1 MSAGYTPTENI
12 DYAMSIKNNQFL
24 LNYKR
29 AISGIDIKMITNYN
43 ILSHIPEYGATINVV
58 SKF

>member
-1 MSAGYTPTENI
+1 
-12 DYAMSIKNNQFL
+12 MSIENNQVV

-29 AISGIDIKMITNYN
+29 AFSGIDVKMSTNYN
-43 ILSHIPEYGATINVV
+43 MLSHIPEYGATINVV

>member
-1 MSAGYTPTENI
+1 MSAGYTPTESI
-12 DYAMSIKNNQFL
+12 DYAMSIENNQVV

-29 AISGIDIKMITNYN
+29 AFSGIDVKMSTNYN
-43 ILSHIPEYGATINVV
+43 MLSHIPEYGATINVV